1 VESETTRYLALIIR
15 RWWIIVLVAGIAG
28 AGAYVLRSRQPETF
42 VAEAKVFIGNAIS
55 TFNPDR
61 TVLETSE
68 RLASTYE
75 QIVKFSNVLTPVMEE
90 LNIDMP
96 LTEFRELIGTNVI
109 QDTPILSIQAEYDS
123 PEMAAT
129 IANAIADSLIENG
142 PAELTPE
149 QLNLLTIQQAQ
160 IDALN
165 QQISEAQAQ
174 LIEIGKQLIDATNP
188 DRIVELTA
196 QRNRIREQL
205 QTDQATFTQLSQSF
219 SSLSDRTNRLEVLE
233 RAQPSDE
240 PSGLSPAVIGAA
252 GGITGAL
259 LAMATVLFFGYIDN
273 KIRTEAEA
281 RRLLNMPVLGL
292 ISRRRRYKAKSLK
305 NGIDAA
311 AKSGLLEQYRT
322 TLANMLLSQGTRE
335 RERIYLISSPQRR
348 EGRSFTTAH
357 LAAAAASTGLRVLL
371 IDADLRNPM
380 QHEFFAA
387 TNSDGVIALVTLV
400 NGKPELLEKS
410 EELQQ
415 VLSKHIKKTT
425 VENIDLIPS
434 GANHSSKA
442 AIPNLDDFGK
452 CVSTASAMGY
462 DLVLV
467 DSASSIAA
475 ADSYVLAAALN
486 ASVVLLVD
494 AGQTKRENAL
504 KIKDQFTLTG
514 AHLTGL
520 IINRI

>member
-1 VESETTRYLALIIR
+1 MESETTRYLALVIR
-15 RWWIIVLVAGIAG
+15 RWWIIILVAGIAG

-61 TVLETSE
+61 TLLETSE
-68 RLASTYE
+68 RLANTYE
-75 QIVKFSNVLTPVMEE
+75 QIVKFSNVLTPVIE
-90 LNIDMP
+90 NFDIDMS
-96 LTEFRELIGTNVI
+96 LGEFRDLISTNVI
-109 QDTPILSIQAEYDS
+109 QNTPILSIQAEYDS
-123 PEMAAT
+123 PQMAAD

-233 RAQPSDE
+233 RAQPPVE
-240 PSGLSPAVIGAA
+240 PSGLSPIVIGAA
-252 GGITGAL
+252 GGVTGAL
-259 LAMATVLFFGYIDN
+259 LATATILFFGYIDN
-273 KIRTEAEA
+273 KIRTEAET
-281 RRLLNMPVLGL
+281 RRVLNMPVIGL
-292 ISRRRRYKAKSLK
+292 ISGRRGYSAKALNK
-305 NGIDAA
+305 GIEKAA
-311 AKSGLLEQYRT
+311 QSGLLEQYRT
-322 TLANMLLSQGTRE
+322 ALANILLSQGTRE
-335 RERIYLISSPQRR
+335 RERIYLITSPERR

-371 IDADLRNPM
+371 IDADLRNPI
-380 QHEFFAA
+380 QHEFFGA
-387 TNSDGVIALVTLV
+387 TNSDGVISLVTLV
-400 NGKPELLEKS
+400 NGKPELLEKPD
-410 EELQQ
+410 ELKQ
-415 VLSKHIKKTT
+415 VLSKHIKKTP

-434 GANHSSKA
+434 GANHSSNA
-442 AIPNLDDFGK
+442 ALPNLDDFGK
-452 CVSTASAMGY
+452 CVTAAIAMGY

-467 DSASSIAA
+467 DSAASIAA

-486 ASVVLLVD
+486 ASVVLLID
-494 AGQTKRENAL
+494 AGRTKRESA
-504 KIKDQFTLTG
+504 IKTKEQFTLIG
-514 AHLTGL
+514 GHLSGI